1 MQSLCPR
8 GRSERFLRAKN
19 QSRGHAKNNYNV
31 NRVFDNSVNIL
42 GESLMPY
49 LPAGSGVHLVL
60 PDELGAFEFPL
71 ALPVV
76 PSFDDVLCGVPGLP
90 DVPCWLLEL

>member
-1 MQSLCPR
+1 
-8 GRSERFLRAKN
+8 
-19 QSRGHAKNNYNV
+19 
-31 NRVFDNSVNIL
+31 
-42 GESLMPY
+42 MPY

-76 PSFDDVLCGVPGLP
+76 PSFDDILCGVPGLP